1 MNIIRLI
8 PIAAITV
15 VAGCSHPG
23 IKGDG
28 VIKTENRSISGF
40 SKIVV
45 AGDYQIEWFSGKP
58 ALNISADQN
67 LLPLIKTVVS
77 GDTLQI
83 DSKADLAPAKSIVI
97 ILSGASLAVVQ
108 LGGDIRF
115 KAHQISGDDLKLESA
130 GKSNISVDGSVA
142 KLEANL
148 TGASRLNAKS
158 LRTQTATLSLL
169 GASDADITVTDIL
182 KVSIAGAGSLTYS
195 GNPTSVKKNITG
207 VGSIRPRS

>member
-195 GNPTSVKKNITG
+195 GNPTSVEKNITG
-207 VGSIRPRS
+207 LGSIRPRS

>member
-169 GASDADITVTDIL
+169 GASDADITVTGVL
-182 KVSIAGAGSLTYS
+182 KVSITGAGSLTYS

>member
-8 PIAAITV
+8 LIVALTG

-28 VIKTENRSISGF
+28 EIQSDTRSISGF

-45 AGDYQIEWFSGKP
+45 TGDYQIEWSGGKP

-67 LLPLIKTVVS
+67 LLPLIETVVS
-77 GDTLQI
+77 GDTLHI
-83 DSKADLAPAKSIVI
+83 DSNEALAPTKGIVI
-97 ILSGASLAVVQ
+97 TLSGASLAVVR
-108 LGGDIRF
+108 LDGDVRF
-115 KAHQISGDDLKLESA
+115 EAHQVSGHDLKLEST
-130 GKSNISVDGSVA
+130 GTSDISVDGSVV

-148 TGASRLNAKS
+148 AGASKLNARS

-169 GASDADITVTDIL
+169 GASDADITVTDTL
-182 KVSIAGAGSLTYS
+182 KASIMGAGSLTYS
-195 GNPTSVKKNITG
+195 GNPASVEKNITG
-207 VGSIRPRS
+207 VGSIRPR